1 MLSSDQKIISKIS
14 MRRVYLDHS
23 ATTPVETVV
32 VDAMMPYF
40 TKIFGNPSS
49 VHQFGREAKVAIEES
64 REKIAN
70 FINAEP
76 SEIIFTSGGTESDN
90 FAIFGIAYSGLK
102 KGKNHIIT
110 TQIEHHA
117 VLDAC
122 LYLQKNGFD
131 VTFLKVDSNGVV
143 DPDDLRKAITPR
155 TCLISVMHVNNEI
168 GTIQPIDEIGKIARE
183 YGIPFHTDAVQS
195 FGKIDVDVKKLNVD
209 LLSASAHKIYGPKG
223 VGFLYVKKG
232 IEIEKFHHGGSQEAG
247 RRAGTESV
255 PLIVGF
261 AKAVEVCSERMIKDY
276 EHVKMLRDHMVE
288 KIRNVFDEFNEFLIL
303 NSPADKTIPYILN
316 FSVDSAKIEIDAD
329 ALIYG
334 LDLRGVAVSNGSA
347 CTSGSLK
354 PSHVIMALGR
364 DERTAL
370 ASVRFSFGRGNSIED
385 IDYAVEKFFEVVK
398 ILAEKTITK

>member
-1 MLSSDQKIISKIS
+1 

-23 ATTPVETVV
+23 ATTPVDPLVV
-32 VDAMMPYF
+32 EAMMPYF
-40 TKIFGNPSS
+40 NEIFGNPSS
-49 VHQFGREAKVAIEES
+49 VHQFGREAKVAIEEA

-90 FAIFGIAYSGLK
+90 FAIFGIAYSGIK

-117 VLDAC
+117 VLDTC
-122 LYLQKNGFD
+122 IYLQKNGFD
-131 VTFLKVDSNGVV
+131 VTFLRVDSDGVV
-143 DPDDLRKAITPR
+143 DPDDLRRSITPK

-168 GTIQPIDEIGKIARE
+168 GTIQPIEEIGRIARE
-183 YGIPFHTDAVQS
+183 YEIPFHTDAVQS

-223 VGFLYVKKG
+223 IGFLYVRKG

-255 PLIVGF
+255 PLIAGF
-261 AKAVEVCSERMIKDY
+261 GKAVEICSERMSSDY
-276 EHVKMLRDHMVE
+276 EHAKRLRDYMLD
-288 KIRNVFDEFNEFLIL
+288 KIESIFGELKEFLIL
-303 NSPADKTIPYILN
+303 NSPITKAIPYILN
-316 FSVDSAKIEIDAD
+316 FSVDSVKIEIDAD

-370 ASVRFSFGRGNSIED
+370 ASVRFSFGRGNSVED
-385 IDYAVEKFFEVVK
+385 IDYAAEKFFEVVK
-398 ILAEKTITK
+398 ISAEREIAK